1 MRESRLWLVEV
12 ILLYHNMNNIVLTAK
27 DNIWSVL
34 WEEELLR
41 VTPIGVNYIITHG
54 DKVLHDDAN
63 MFDMIQLITDL
74 TDKTPLFTTGRNKE
88 KEVVSVLSPNNYIK
102 ALESLGFEPSVDFL
116 MGGTTSSYLI
126 LVLCKP
132 RANPVYYTIPV
143 IKIFI
148 YSILCYT
155 CKIKFSIIW

>member
-74 TDKTPLFTTGRNKE
+74 TDKTPLFTTERNK
-88 KEVVSVLSPNNYIK
+88 
-102 ALESLGFEPSVDFL
+102 
-116 MGGTTSSYLI
+116 SSI
-126 LVLCKP
+126 CP
-132 RANPVYYTIPV
+132 
-143 IKIFI
+143 
-148 YSILCYT
+148 
-155 CKIKFSIIW
+155 